1 LLGGDNALSRLPD
14 TFPGRSGVLPEI
26 VFDGWM
32 VNNAAMPVD
41 PALGPVRLAPN
52 QRNVS
57 IQFAVIDLLNE
68 MPLEVRCRLDGLD
81 TAWVP
86 MQDSRVM
93 NFSHLRSGYYTFRV
107 RVVDHADHPVAEAG
121 LISFRIAPPIWQM
134 PWFIAL
140 FLVVVAGAIAMYV
153 RSRENRIRKAAA
165 LKQEMTELEMQ
176 ALRAQ
181 MNPHFIFNCI
191 NSIDALVQGN
201 DKYLATQY
209 LNKFARLIR
218 NVLDSSRQN
227 LVPLA
232 KDVETL
238 RLYIDLEQFR
248 HEGQFEV
255 DLEVDPE
262 LLRGDYKVPPLVIQP
277 FVENAILHGLR
288 NRREPGGRL
297 VIRIDT
303 ADGRLRYVV
312 EDNGAGR
319 QATMGSPVGERT
331 SYGTRMSLDRIRLF
345 NEEEAPS
352 VTITD
357 LKMDG
362 RPAGTRVEA
371 FLRMR

>member
-1 LLGGDNALSRLPD
+1 
-14 TFPGRSGVLPEI
+14 
-26 VFDGWM
+26 
-32 VNNAAMPVD
+32 
-41 PALGPVRLAPN
+41 
-52 QRNVS
+52 
-57 IQFAVIDLLNE
+57 
-68 MPLEVRCRLDGLD
+68 
-81 TAWVP
+81 
-86 MQDSRVM
+86 
-93 NFSHLRSGYYTFRV
+93 
-107 RVVDHADHPVAEAG
+107 
-121 LISFRIAPPIWQM
+121 M

-238 RLYIDLEQFR
+238 RLYIDLEKFR

-288 NRREPGGRL
+288 HRREPGGRL

-303 ADGRLRYVV
+303 TDGRLRYVV
-312 EDNGAGR
+312 QDNGVGR
-319 QATMGSPVGERT
+319 QATMGSSVGERT

-357 LKMDG
+357 LRMNG
-362 RPAGTRVEA
+362 QPAGTRVEV